1 MTALLFTGLDIGPL
15 NLPNRIAVSPM
26 CQYMAN
32 DGCASDWHLQHLGS
46 LVLSGAGLVMLEAT
60 GVSRE
65 GRITHG
71 CLGLYSD
78 ANEAA
83 QADLVSRLRRLALP
97 RTAIGIQ
104 LSHAGR
110 KGSARRPADGGGP
123 LKGRDAWITLAP
135 STLPHR
141 EGWHVARAATA
152 EDLDQIEADFIQA
165 AQRAHRAGF
174 DLAELH
180 MAHGYLLHQFLSPLA
195 NRRDDQWGGD
205 ARRRMAFPLRIAR
218 AVRAALPGIALGAR
232 ITGHDWAEG
241 GIVPADAEALAISL
255 KAEGLDY
262 VCVSSGG
269 IPVPEPTEPAP
280 ESHHPVLAEA
290 VRRASGL
297 LTRAVGGIT
306 RADQAEAILT
316 SGKADQVAIG
326 TAFLDD
332 PRWAWHAAR
341 ALGHQPEYPAPY
353 AWALQG

>member
-1 MTALLFTGLDIGPL
+1 MTALLFTSLDIGPL
-15 NLPNRIAVSPM
+15 NLSNRIAVSPM

-32 DGCASDWHLQHLGS
+32 DGCSSDWHLQHLGS

-83 QADLVSRLRRLALP
+83 QTDLVTRLRRLALP

-123 LKGRDAWITLAP
+123 LKGRDAWATVAP
-135 STLPHR
+135 SALPHR
-141 EGWHVARAATA
+141 DGWHVARAATV
-152 EDLDQIEADFIQA
+152 EDLDEIEADFIQS
-165 AQRAHRAGF
+165 AQRANRAGF
-174 DLAELH
+174 DLVELH

-195 NRRDDQWGGD
+195 NLRDDQWGGD
-205 ARRRMAFPLRIAR
+205 PVRRMSFPLRIAR
-218 AVRAALPGIALGAR
+218 AVRTALPGIALGAR

-241 GIVPADAEALAISL
+241 GIVPADAEALAIRL

-269 IPVPEPTEPAP
+269 IPVPQPLELAP
-280 ESHHPVLAEA
+280 ERHHPLIAEG
-290 VRRASGL
+290 VRRASGMV
-297 LTRAVGGIT
+297 TRAVGGISG
-306 RADQAEAILT
+306 AEQAESILA